1 MSWLKKERTRVKTRK
16 KEERSEVPEGL
27 WTKCDGCGEALF
39 QTVLEENLW
48 TCPHCDHHFRVPAK
62 VYLGFLADPGSFEER
77 ATDLVASDP
86 LGFRDAKMRY
96 PDRIRLAQKETG
108 MRDAALAGVA
118 TIGGKPVSLA
128 IMDFFFM
135 GGSMGSVV
143 GEKVARSIET
153 AVAERRALVVVSSTG
168 GARMQEGILS
178 LMQMAKTS
186 ALLARL
192 QDERLPFLSILT
204 DPSTAGVLA
213 SYASLGDVIL
223 AEPKALVGFAGARVI
238 RQTIG
243 EELPEGFQRAEFV
256 REKGFVDRVV
266 HRKLMRDEVSRLLE
280 FFWRSTEGFALGG
293 PAAGARAA
301 AAPRPARAPARAPK
315 ETPRLK

>member
-1 MSWLKKERTRVKTRK
+1 MSWLKRERAGIKATK
-16 KEERSEVPEGL
+16 KEARAEVPEGL

-39 QTVLEENLW
+39 QTVLEEHLW
-48 TCPHCDHHFRVPAK
+48 TCPHCNFHFRVPART
-62 VYLGFLADPGSFEER
+62 YLGYLVDPDSFEER
-77 ATDLVASDP
+77 DADLEAGDP
-86 LGFRDAKMRY
+86 LEFRDAKMRY
-96 PDRIRLAQKETG
+96 PDRLRTAQRDTG
-108 MRDAALAGVA
+108 LKDAAVSGVA
-118 TIGGKPVSLA
+118 TIGAKPVSVTL
-128 IMDFFFM
+128 MDFFFM

-153 AVAERRALVVVSSTG
+153 AIRERRALILVSATG

-192 QDERLPFLSILT
+192 QDERLPFVSILT

-223 AEPKALVGFAGARVI
+223 AEPGALVGFAGARVI

-243 EELPEGFQRAEFV
+243 EDLPPGFQRAEFV
-256 REKGFVDRVV
+256 LGKGFVDRIV
-266 HRKLMRDEVSRLLE
+266 HRKQMRPETGRLLE
-280 FFWRSTEGFALGG
+280 FFWRSTHGFAPPGRPSPHSGGG
-293 PAAGARAA
+293 PP
-301 AAPRPARAPARAPK
+301 APEGGTTRPKR
-315 ETPRLK
+315 

>member
-27 WTKCDGCGEALF
+27 WTKCEECGEALF

-77 ATDLVASDP
+77 FANLVAADP
-86 LGFRDAKMRY
+86 LEFRDAKMRY
-96 PDRIRLAQKETG
+96 PDRLATAQRDTG
-108 MRDAALAGVA
+108 MKDAALSGVGLV
-118 TIGGKPVSLA
+118 GGKPVSLT

-143 GEKVARSIET
+143 GEKVARSIEL
-153 AVAERRALVVVSSTG
+153 ALAERRALILVSSTG

-192 QDERLPFLSILT
+192 QDEHLPFISILT

-213 SYASLGDVIL
+213 SFASLGDVIL
-223 AEPKALVGFAGARVI
+223 AERKALVGFAGARVI

-266 HRKLMRDEVSRLLE
+266 HRKQMREEVARLLE
-280 FFWRSTEGFALGG
+280 FFWRSTRGFAASGQ
-293 PAAGARAA
+293 PSPHVS
-301 AAPRPARAPARAPK
+301 APRPQTTEPTGPNATK
-315 ETPRLK
+315 